1 MDHRLRCVAKQ
12 RRLTTFDGR
21 TTGVRPRNG
30 RGPDW
35 RVASTRPTKISRH
48 SLVAAKGA
56 GAPDVRYPVA
66 ASRLRIFS
74 LVSRQ
79 PPLECRARRPA
90 PSTRTRLES
99 NPPSR
104 FLDARSSPPRCL
116 RPWIPFR
123 RDGSRDFERGRYT
136 PLSRNYEG
144 ETLEKPLNRRESCVA
159 VENGCRHVCLYLLYY
174 YTRTFTLSYYY
185 SFARNTIISSRC
197 RARSVC
203 KHVYVNSC
211 RVLFAVGV
219 SSFDR
224 SHAVNYFAGEE
235 NEERIVACVC
245 VCVSQRNRG
254 QSEKSASTMNWWKV
268 RAVVNPSETSPGC
281 EGMLVSGAES
291 TRDVTSLT

>member
-79 PPLECRARRPA
+79 PPLECRARRSA

-144 ETLEKPLNRRESCVA
+144 ETLENET
-159 VENGCRHVCLYLLYY
+159 VEPSWIVCRGGKRVSTRVFIFIILLH
-174 YTRTFTLSYYY
+174 SY
-185 SFARNTIISSRC
+185 
-197 RARSVC
+197 
-203 KHVYVNSC
+203 VYVI
-211 RVLFAVGV
+211 VLLFV
-219 SSFDR
+219 R
-224 SHAVNYFAGEE
+224 SKYDN
-235 NEERIVACVC
+235 IVAM
-245 VCVSQRNRG
+245 SG
-254 QSEKSASTMNWWKV
+254 EKCM
-268 RAVVNPSETSPGC
+268 
-281 EGMLVSGAES
+281 
-291 TRDVTSLT
+291 

>member
-159 VENGCRHVCLYLLYY
+159 AENGCRHVCLYLLYY

-185 SFARNTIISSRC
+185 SFARNTIISSRY

-211 RVLFAVGV
+211 RVCIIRSRRFVVRPIARSELFCGRGKRGK
-219 SSFDR
+219 DR
-224 SHAVNYFAGEE
+224 RVCM
-235 NEERIVACVC
+235 CVC
-245 VCVSQRNRG
+245 VAKKSGAIGEKCVDY
-254 QSEKSASTMNWWKV
+254 ELVESASC
-268 RAVVNPSETSPGC
+268 R
-281 EGMLVSGAES
+281 ES
-291 TRDVTSLT
+291 IGDVARL